1 MALELGAYKIWFF
14 LNADCFS
21 PNQHADKPIRGRRT
35 YSLLMAAYATRN
47 GPYSRTN
54 KLKPNRPPKK
64 LIFYSLHRSIGRF
77 ATIGLHNISQR
88 VLI

>member
-1 MALELGAYKIWFF
+1 MQIAFHPTNMPINHYGAGE
-14 LNADCFS
+14 
-21 PNQHADKPIRGRRT
+21 PIL
-35 YSLLMAAYATRN
+35 SSWAAYATRN

-77 ATIGLHNISQR
+77 ATIGLHNISQP